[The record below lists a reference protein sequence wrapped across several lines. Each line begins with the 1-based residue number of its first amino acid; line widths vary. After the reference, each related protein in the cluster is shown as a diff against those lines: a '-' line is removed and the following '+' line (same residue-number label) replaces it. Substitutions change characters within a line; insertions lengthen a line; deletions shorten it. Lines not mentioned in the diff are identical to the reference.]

1 MPCPKLRTTRSTPN
15 PLNTQSANILRS
27 CLQLSLASQLPPCW
41 WSTILPPQWP
51 TLSPPLTAN
60 LLQSFIG
67 PLEGWLDQ
75 QIDRRLVRTFFLAL
89 AAIVRLR
96 HSRSG
101 LLLSELGSHI
111 LSPAQ
116 APAGTK
122 RLSNLLRSP
131 KWCHTLL
138 ERFLWQR
145 ADQELTRLEERS
157 ELALAIWDESV
168 LEKPESI
175 ALEGLCPVRSSKAAR
190 LKRIKPGY
198 YNPPGGP
205 PVFVPGLQWLT
216 VMVAGMQGPPALAA
230 MRWWT
235 SRGKLASHRREQT
248 TSLLS
253 QCAAGWQRRV
263 VHVFDRGFAGA
274 PWLRELSGHQLRF
287 IMRWP
292 TRYRLADEKGERPAW
307 QITRGKRSQDHR
319 QIWDLHRRQYRKT
332 GIVAVPVRH
341 PQGEDQLWLVVS
353 RPGKGRKPWYLLTNE
368 PIATPDDAWRVVMA
382 YARRWQVEMC
392 YRACKTDLAMESPR
406 LWFWENRLKLLLM
419 VSLVYAFLLSLL
431 DQSLGP
437 LVREL
442 LRYWCHRTGERYRQA
457 AIPLSRLR
465 AALSA
470 LWLTHPPQF
479 TTASQTSG

>member
-1 MPCPKLRTTRSTPN
+1 MLRDRVGRE
-15 PLNTQSANILRS
+15 QG
-27 CLQLSLASQLPPCW
+27 QEV
-41 WSTILPPQWP
+41 
-51 TLSPPLTAN
+51 AN

-101 LLLSELGSHI
+101 LLLSELGAHI

-145 ADQELTRLEERS
+145 SDQELTQLEERS

-341 PQGEDQLWLVVS
+341 PQLGDELWLVVS

-368 PIATPDDAWRVVMA
+368 HIATPDDAWRVVMA

-431 DQSLGP
+431 EQSLGP

-470 LWLTHPPQF
+470 LWLTHTPQF
-479 TTASQTSG
+479 TTTPQTPG

>member
-1 MPCPKLRTTRSTPN
+1 M
-15 PLNTQSANILRS
+15 
-27 CLQLSLASQLPPCW
+27 LQHGVGRKQG
-41 WSTILPPQWP
+41 QQV
-51 TLSPPLTAN
+51 AN

-67 PLEGWLDQ
+67 PLEQWLDRQ
-75 QIDRRLVRTFFLAL
+75 VDRRLVRTFFLAL
-89 AAIVRLR
+89 AAMVRLR

-101 LLLSELGSHI
+101 LLLSELGAHI
-111 LSPAQ
+111 LSPSQ

-131 KWCHTLL
+131 QWSHALL
-138 ERFLWQR
+138 EKFLWRR
-145 ADQELTRLEERS
+145 AEEDLARLAEKGEMV
-157 ELALAIWDESV
+157 LAIWDESV

-216 VMVAGMQGPPALAA
+216 VMVAGMQGPPSLAA

-235 SRGKLASHRREQT
+235 SRGKLASRRQEQT
-248 TSLLS
+248 ASLLS
-253 QCAAGWQRRV
+253 QCAKGWQQRV
-263 VHVFDRGFAGA
+263 THVFDRGFAGG
-274 PWLRELSGHQLRF
+274 PWLRELCGHQLRF
-287 IMRWP
+287 ILRWP
-292 TRYRLADEKGERPAW
+292 TRYHLTDAKGERPAW

-319 QIWDLHRRQYRKT
+319 QIWDLNRRQYRKT
-332 GIVAVPVRH
+332 GVVAAPVGH
-341 PQGEDQLWLVVS
+341 PRVDGVLWLVVS

-368 PIATPDDAWRVVMA
+368 TIETTDDAWRVVMA

-406 LWFWENRLKLLLM
+406 LWFWENRLKLRLM

-431 DQSLGP
+431 APELAP
-437 LVREL
+437 LVKDL
-442 LRYWCHRTGERYRQA
+442 LRCWCHRTGERYRQA

-465 AALSA
+465 AALSL
-470 LWLTHPPQF
+470 LWQSHPPSF
-479 TTASQTSG
+479 TTGQESSG

>member
-1 MPCPKLRTTRSTPN
+1 MLRHREGRR
-15 PLNTQSANILRS
+15 QG
-27 CLQLSLASQLPPCW
+27 QEVG
-41 WSTILPPQWP
+41 
-51 TLSPPLTAN
+51 N
-60 LLQSFIG
+60 LFQSFIG
-67 PLEGWLDQ
+67 PLEQWLDQ

-89 AAIVRLR
+89 VAIVRLR

-101 LLLSELGSHI
+101 LLLSELGAHI

-131 KWCHTLL
+131 KWSHTLL
-138 ERFLWQR
+138 EEFLRHRAEQSLSHLEQR
-145 ADQELTRLEERS
+145 D
-157 ELALAIWDESV
+157 ELALSIWDESV

-198 YNPPGGP
+198 YHPPGGP

-216 VMVAGMQGPPALAA
+216 VMLAGMQGPPALAA

-235 SRGKLASHRREQT
+235 SRGPLASHRREQT
-248 TSLLS
+248 SSLLF
-253 QCAAGWQRRV
+253 QCAQWWQRRV
-263 VHVFDRGFAGA
+263 VHVFDRGFAGL
-274 PWLRELSGHQLRF
+274 PWLSELGRQQLRF
-287 IMRWP
+287 ILRWP
-292 TRYRLADEKGERPAW
+292 TRYHLADDRGERPAW
-307 QITRGKRSQDHR
+307 HITRGKRSQDHR
-319 QIWDLHRRQYRKT
+319 EIWDSSRRQYRKT

-341 PQGEDQLWLVVS
+341 PQMEDALWLVVS

-368 PIATPDDAWRVVMA
+368 TIETTDDAWRVVLA

-431 DQSLGP
+431 AQNLAP
-437 LVREL
+437 LIRDL
-442 LRYWCHRTGERYRQA
+442 LRNWCHRTGERYRQA

-465 AALSA
+465 AALSS
-470 LWLTHPPQF
+470 LWLSHPPIQN
-479 TTASQTSG
+479 SG